1 MQAVP
6 RSRVHFREG
15 AWANVLVVMMGVVM
29 WLVFRH
35 TAPAH
40 DVAWLMEGARRWL
53 EGARL
58 YDDIR
63 ELNPPLIFYDMVGLS
78 AGTTSNVVFVAG
90 VAATSVITS
99 LWVGRYHGV
108 LLSVGTSEPFRIL
121 GEGPA
126 QPAQLPG
133 ALLSRSGSDRL
144 AAFALAL
151 GAGLELAAGGVD
163 VAAARGAHR
172 G

>member
-58 YDDIR
+58 YDGIR

-108 LLSVGTSEPFRIL
+108 FLSVGTISVHVHHIL
-121 GEGPA
+121 QKLG
-126 QPAQLPG
+126 LR
-133 ALLSRSGSDRL
+133 SRWQVADRL
-144 AAFALAL
+144 AAPDAPS
-151 GAGLELAAGGVD
+151 D
-163 VAAARGAHR
+163 DPQ
-172 G
+172 